1 MLDKAI
7 WRESTAEQKVILV
20 TLLMMA
26 NHAENEWEWGG
37 EKFKAKPGQ
46 FVTSEASIVEK
57 CGNGVKRQ
65 SVRTALKKF
74 EKYEF
79 LTREA
84 TKRNSLITIINWEKY
99 QGSKRKTNQRA
110 NQELTKSQPTANQE
124 LTTNKNEKNDKN
136 IKRGGALTPS
146 PSSWKRDSVQRSM
159 RPSESGGGTRVKEKR
174 HTKKRAGKNFCL
186 NSRIK
191 LMSMGNRLWLKH
203 WTGRSLQGGRDGI
216 FKVALQNWHRK
227 IQGNTTRSF
236 RQWKNWN

>member
-136 IKRGGALTPS
+136 IKRGG
-146 PSSWKRDSVQRSM
+146 
-159 RPSESGGGTRVKEKR
+159 
-174 HTKKRAGKNFCL
+174 
-186 NSRIK
+186 
-191 LMSMGNRLWLKH
+191 
-203 WTGRSLQGGRDGI
+203 
-216 FKVALQNWHRK
+216 
-227 IQGNTTRSF
+227 
-236 RQWKNWN
+236 

>member
-1 MLDKAI
+1 MTSGGFIKLHREMLDKAI

-124 LTTNKNEKNDKN
+124 LTTNKNDKNDKN
-136 IKRGGALTPS
+136 IKREGGKPPASPKFIIPS
-146 PSSWKRDSVQRSM
+146 IDEIEAYCRKRGNDVDAERFWNFYNSKGWYVGKNKMKSWKSAVI
-159 RPSESGGGTRVKEKR
+159 TWEKR
-174 HTKKRAGKNFCL
+174 NGHDSGEHYEEF
-186 NSRIK
+186 
-191 LMSMGNRLWLKH
+191 
-203 WTGRSLQGGRDGI
+203 
-216 FKVALQNWHRK
+216 
-227 IQGNTTRSF
+227 
-236 RQWKNWN
+236 